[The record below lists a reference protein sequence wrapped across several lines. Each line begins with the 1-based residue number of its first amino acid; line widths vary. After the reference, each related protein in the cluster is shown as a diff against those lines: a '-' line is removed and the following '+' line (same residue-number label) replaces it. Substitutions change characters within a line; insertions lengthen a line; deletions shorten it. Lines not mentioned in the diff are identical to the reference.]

1 MHPFNS
7 NIESS
12 QKASHKQSI
21 KIDFIKFQKTST
33 KISRVQERNKPNKG
47 HVKKQNLI
55 GKTKLTS
62 PQSSLGSPMISYI
75 SDSSTTSLADSS
87 KSDPQPA
94 LSSSSS
100 ESPKSSAKDRGSTTV
115 EDGRRISMV

>member
-1 MHPFNS
+1 MYPFNS

-75 SDSSTTSLADSS
+75 SDSSTTSPDDSS
-87 KSDPQPA
+87 KSDSQLG

-100 ESPKSSAKDRGSTTV
+100 ESPNLQPKTEGAQ
-115 EDGRRISMV
+115 